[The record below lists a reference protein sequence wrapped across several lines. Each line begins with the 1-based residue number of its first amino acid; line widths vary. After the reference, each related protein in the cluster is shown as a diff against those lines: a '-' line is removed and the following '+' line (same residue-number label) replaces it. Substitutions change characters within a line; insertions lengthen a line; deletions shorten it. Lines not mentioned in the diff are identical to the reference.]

1 MKRGGELFI
10 EQRGMTNK
18 ATLVIGNE
26 ANQLTWH
33 LMTHSLI
40 KHLIN
45 GHKYSNTLWLVSQ
58 S

>member
-10 EQRGMTNK
+10 ERRGMTNK

-45 GHKYSNTLWLVSQ
+45 GHKYSNTLCLVS
-58 S
+58 